1 MNEHDLRTLW
11 VLNRVEALGSFAAA
25 GRELGLTRAAV
36 SRLIAQS
43 ERRLGVRLAHRSTRQ
58 VQLTERARALV
69 AASHGALATLGAAI
83 AALGEDESALRGPIR
98 IGCSHALGRH
108 VLLPAL
114 WPFLRQHPG
123 VRLDLQLSDGLE
135 DLLAQRLDL
144 TVRLGPL
151 PDSSLVA
158 RPVGHIPLLLVG
170 QPALIARFPPP
181 LAPADLQ
188 GWPAIALKPPS
199 AATRRPWR
207 FTTGAGDLVMPL
219 DAPAAEV
226 NSPDAAADMARAG
239 LGLALL
245 PRYLVQEDITSGRL
259 QAVLPGHMAQ
269 GPAVHV
275 CTTQRDLLPERVRQL
290 LLALVPA
297 LRETLQTA

>member
-1 MNEHDLRTLW
+1 MHEQDLRTLW

-58 VQLTERARALV
+58 VLLTERARALV
-69 AASHGALATLGAAI
+69 AASQGALATLGAAV
-83 AALGEDESALRGPIR
+83 AALGEDEGALRGPLR

-108 VLLPAL
+108 VLMPAL

-158 RPVGHIPLLLVG
+158 RPVGHVALLLVAS
-170 QPALIARFPPP
+170 PEVVARFAPPQ
-181 LAPADLQ
+181 APGDLRA
-188 GWPAIALKPPS
+188 WPAIALKPPS
-199 AATRRPWR
+199 APVRRPWR
-207 FTTGAGDLVMPL
+207 FATAAGEVVMPL
-219 DAPAAEV
+219 DEPAAEV
-226 NSPDAAADMARAG
+226 NSPDAGLDMARAG
-239 LGLALL
+239 LGLAML
-245 PRYLVQEDITSGRL
+245 PRYLVREDVAAGRL
-259 QAVLPGHMAQ
+259 QAVLPQHMVQ

-275 CTTQRDLLPERVRQL
+275 CTTQRDLLPERVSRL
-290 LLALVPA
+290 LQVLVPT
-297 LRETLQTA
+297 LREALADA

>member
-1 MNEHDLRTLW
+1 MHEQDLRTLW

-58 VQLTERARALV
+58 VLLTERARSLV
-69 AASHGALATLGAAI
+69 AASQAALATLGAAV
-83 AALGEDESALRGPIR
+83 AALGEDEGALRGPLR

-108 VLLPAL
+108 VLMPAL
-114 WPFLRQHPG
+114 WPFLREHPG

-135 DLLAQRLDL
+135 DLLAQRLDF

-158 RPVGHIPLLLVG
+158 RPVGHVALLLVAS
-170 QPALIARFPPP
+170 PEVVSRFPPP
-181 LAPADLQ
+181 QEPADLRA
-188 GWPAIALKPPS
+188 WPAIALKPPS
-199 AATRRPWR
+199 TLVRRPWR
-207 FTTGAGDLVMPL
+207 FATPSGEVVMPL
-219 DAPAAEV
+219 DEPAAEV
-226 NSPDAAADMARAG
+226 NSPDAGLDMARAG
-239 LGLALL
+239 LGLAML
-245 PRYLVQEDITSGRL
+245 PRYLVRDDVATGRL
-259 QAVLPGHMAQ
+259 QAVLPQCMVQ

-275 CTTQRDLLPERVRQL
+275 CTTQRDLLPERVSRL
-290 LLALVPA
+290 LQVLVPA
-297 LRETLQTA
+297 LRAALAEA

>member
-1 MNEHDLRTLW
+1 MHEQDLRTLW
-11 VLNRVEALGSFAAA
+11 VLNRVAALGSFAAA

-69 AASHGALATLGAAI
+69 AASHGALATLGAAV
-83 AALGEDESALRGPIR
+83 AALGEDEAALRGPLR

-108 VLLPAL
+108 VLMPAL
-114 WPFLRQHPG
+114 WPFLREHPG
-123 VRLDLQLSDGLE
+123 VRLDLQLSDGVE

-170 QPALIARFPPP
+170 QPALIARFATPRE
-181 LAPADLQ
+181 PADLKA
-188 GWPAIALKPPS
+188 WPAIALKPPS
-199 AATRRPWR
+199 APTRRPWR
-207 FTTGAGDLVMPL
+207 FSSPGGELVMPL
-219 DAPAAEV
+219 EAPAAEV

-245 PRYLVQEDITSGRL
+245 PRYLVREDLASGRL
-259 QAVLPGHMAQ
+259 QAVLPDHMTE

-290 LLALVPA
+290 LLVLVPA
-297 LRETLQTA
+297 LQAALREA

>member
-1 MNEHDLRTLW
+1 MHEQDLRTLW

-69 AASHGALATLGAAI
+69 LASQGALATLGAAV
-83 AALGEDESALRGPIR
+83 AALGEDETALRGPLR

-108 VLLPAL
+108 VLGPAL

-123 VRLDLQLSDGLE
+123 VRLDLQLSDSLE

-144 TVRLGPL
+144 SVRLGPL
-151 PDSSLVA
+151 PDSNLIA
-158 RPVGHIPLLLVG
+158 RPVGQIPLLLVG
-170 QPALIARFPPP
+170 QPALIARFTPPRE
-181 LAPADLQ
+181 PADLA

-199 AATRRPWR
+199 APVRRPWR
-207 FTTGAGDLVMPL
+207 FSVGGRELVMPL

-245 PRYLVQEDITSGRL
+245 PRYLVRDDLASGRL
-259 QAVLPGHMAQ
+259 QAVLPEHMAD

-275 CTTQRDLLPERVRQL
+275 CTTQRDLLPQRVSEL
-290 LLALVPA
+290 LRSLVPA
-297 LRETLQTA
+297 LREALRAA